1 MNETVES
8 YLLSLSDDELNDAIE
23 QAKADLE
30 KAANDEPNSEWH
42 ESCFAGFVV
51 LAMEQT
57 RRNPKGFAQWKG

>member
-1 MNETVES
+1 MSDTVES

-30 KAANDEPNSEWH
+30 KAATDEPNSEWH
-42 ESCFAGFVV
+42 ESCFAGFVM

-57 RRNPKGFAQWKG
+57 RRNPTGLAHLN